1 MNTTERKGRGL
12 PMRSR
17 TVLPMH
23 PRMALPMLIRK
34 AALGILALISLSAC
48 DRVAQWTGSSRGTAS
63 TAEIRTNAP
72 GDSSARSE
80 GSGKGGSTQGD
91 PQAGA
96 PGARGDGAS
105 RDASARGEAGSEGAA
120 KGGADRDGA
129 ARREASANESASRS
143 EVGDKD
149 PLVVKIRPEMA
160 KRFTVGSAQ
169 RQEVASI
176 LEVPGRLEANEKLIS
191 RIGASVTGR
200 VLETMVDVGYRVRA
214 GDIVARVSSPE
225 LTQAQ
230 LNFLRANSS
239 FSLAERAVERARQL
253 FAADVISAAELQRR
267 ETELAVARAE
277 LRAANDHLSLL
288 GFDAAMQTRIRDSG
302 QLDSSVAVRASR
314 PGVVLERNVSPGQVA
329 QPGDPLFTVVDLSA
343 LWAVGALPEQSASFV
358 RVGQSV
364 EIEVPALGNRRFRAR
379 IVFVGD
385 IVQPETRTVAIRT
398 EVDNAS
404 RELKPQMLAKLL
416 LLGPKE
422 SVLAVPESAV
432 VREGDRDHVFVRA
445 GEGAFRLQAVELGPA
460 VQGRRAVL
468 RGLQEGTPIVREGAF
483 HLNNERKRAELE

>member
-1 MNTTERKGRGL
+1 MKTADSRTGRFGSRKGAILGC
-12 PMRSR
+12 
-17 TVLPMH
+17 VLV
-23 PRMALPMLIRK
+23 AF
-34 AALGILALISLSAC
+34 GLSAC
-48 DRVAQWTGSSRGTAS
+48 DRLQQSITPGKDTAPA
-63 TAEIRTNAP
+63 AEKSKSPPMNAAVK
-72 GDSSARSE
+72 GESAE
-80 GSGKGGSTQGD
+80 K
-91 PQAGA
+91 GA
-96 PGARGDGAS
+96 PAKSEALTQEGPVKGP
-105 RDASARGEAGSEGAA
+105 SAE
-120 KGGADRDGA
+120 
-129 ARREASANESASRS
+129 
-143 EVGDKD
+143 KD
-149 PLVVKIRPEMA
+149 PSIVKIRPDMA
-160 KRFTVGSAQ
+160 RRFTLGAAQ
-169 RQEVASI
+169 RQEIASI

-230 LNFLRANSS
+230 LNFLRSNSS
-239 FSLAERAVERARQL
+239 SSLAERAVERARQL
-253 FAADVISAAELQRR
+253 FASDVISAAELQRR

-288 GFDAAMQTRIRDSG
+288 GFDAAMQTRIRDTG

-329 QPGDPLFTVVDLSA
+329 QPGDPLFTVVDLST

-385 IVQPETRTVAIRT
+385 TVQPETRTVSIRT

-422 SVLAVPESAV
+422 QVLAVPDSAV

-445 GEGAFRLQAVELGPA
+445 GEDAFRLQAVELGPS

-468 RGLQEGTPIVREGAF
+468 RGLEEGTPIVREGAF

>member
-1 MNTTERKGRGL
+1 MSRSNPGAGRL
-12 PMRSR
+12 
-17 TVLPMH
+17 TV
-23 PRMALPMLIRK
+23 R
-34 AALGILALISLSAC
+34 AAWLLLCAGILLGLSAC
-48 DRVAQWTGSSRGTAS
+48 ERNQQSVAPGTGGASTGADPRGTA
-63 TAEIRTNAP
+63 P
-72 GDSSARSE
+72 KDSSETGNGA
-80 GSGKGGSTQGD
+80 GKTHSATGD
-91 PQAGA
+91 PSV
-96 PGARGDGAS
+96 ARGPSAAGGTS
-105 RDASARGEAGSEGAA
+105 DAQ
-120 KGGADRDGA
+120 ADA
-129 ARREASANESASRS
+129 E
-143 EVGDKD
+143 KD
-149 PLVVKIRPEMA
+149 PRVVRIRPEMA
-160 KRFTVGSAQ
+160 KRFIVGPAQ
-169 RQEVASI
+169 RQEVASV
-176 LEVPGRLEANEKLIS
+176 LEVPGRLEANEKLVS

-200 VLETMVDVGYRVRA
+200 VLETMVDVGSRVRA

-230 LNFLRANSS
+230 LNFLRANSA
-239 FSLAERAVERARQL
+239 FSLAERAVDRARQL
-253 FAADVISAAELQRR
+253 FSADVISAAELQRR

-288 GFDAAMQTRIRDSG
+288 GFDSAMQTRIRDSG

-329 QPGDPLFTVVDLSA
+329 QPGDPLFTVADLSA
-343 LWAVGALPEQSASFV
+343 LWAVGALPEQSASFA

-364 EIEVPALGNRRFRAR
+364 EIEVPALSNRRFRAR

-398 EVDNAS
+398 EVDNAT

-416 LLGPKE
+416 LIGPKE
-422 SVLAVPESAV
+422 QALAVPDTAV
-432 VREGDRDHVFVRA
+432 VRESDRDHVFVRT
-445 GEGAFRLQAVELGPA
+445 GEDTFRLQPLELGPS